1 MRYGISASLIHSKE
15 KGKDT
20 KDFSVVTNQRVYQ
33 FKADSAVSAKEWVKT
48 LQKVIFRSHNDGDS
62 VKISLPIENVIDIE
76 QSPVIPFAETL
87 KISVIHSDD
96 TYAVD
101 EVRKTSY
108 GAHRMLTDA
117 QYFFTFFSFGQD
129 ALNVLRTMVD
139 DTTAQRFPKTFS
151 RPLQLTTSPVHVT
164 LRGSPGLE
172 SVMTF
177 EDSPVDPGTP
187 VFHENVRATLVP
199 FSPPGSG
206 QVSPRVS
213 GDWGRRSMDVS
224 RRSMD
229 FSTRNFSRASF
240 VQGRRAASESRNR
253 LTKAH
258 KETKDFSVAPQAST
272 DSFVHSLEQGTESSE
287 PNVSSNETHASGSQI
302 LDRSDVF
309 QAPTIHRLQKPPRRP
324 KISKRGRSFD
334 DERTDSGIAHIKV
347 RPPSRSHTDQ
357 SAPENLQVSDSKTSE
372 LAHASSSPTL
382 QQLVKAGSYPLQ
394 RAAGFADYLRSR
406 SKQMSNLL
414 ATESM
419 GYVEKV
425 SGMWAGGRRHYG
437 EREGVMPEDK
447 LDDPEEE
454 GDPANYGDNFRA
466 HFALPESERL
476 QATYFGFLHRVL
488 PLYGKIYIG
497 HKKFC
502 FRSTLPGTKTKLVLP
517 IKDIENVNK
526 DFRFGYPAL
535 VIVIRGH
542 EELFFHFYQTEDRDD
557 CAVTLLEMLETMTY
571 LDESGLLTKRMR
583 RKPRL
588 RNLSINCC
596 RRQDRTASMSTE
608 KDASVGPEGNASS

>member
-139 DTTAQRFPKTFS
+139 DTTAQKIPQDFLSPSPANHES
-151 RPLQLTTSPVHVT
+151 RSRDTSRVSRSRKCYD
-164 LRGSPGLE
+164 LRG
-172 SVMTF
+172 
-177 EDSPVDPGTP
+177 DSPVDPGTP

-324 KISKRGRSFD
+324 KINKRGRSL
-334 DERTDSGIAHIKV
+334 TTNVQIPGL
-347 RPPSRSHTDQ
+347 PTSRS
-357 SAPENLQVSDSKTSE
+357 
-372 LAHASSSPTL
+372 AHHRDRTL
-382 QQLVKAGSYPLQ
+382 I
-394 RAAGFADYLRSR
+394 
-406 SKQMSNLL
+406 
-414 ATESM
+414 
-419 GYVEKV
+419 
-425 SGMWAGGRRHYG
+425 
-437 EREGVMPEDK
+437 
-447 LDDPEEE
+447 
-454 GDPANYGDNFRA
+454 
-466 HFALPESERL
+466 
-476 QATYFGFLHRVL
+476 RVL
-488 PLYGKIYIG
+488 RKIFKSLIQ
-497 HKKFC
+497 K
-502 FRSTLPGTKTKLVLP
+502 RVSLPMLALHLRFNNSSKLVLTLCKGP
-517 IKDIENVNK
+517 
-526 DFRFGYPAL
+526 PAL
-535 VIVIRGH
+535 
-542 EELFFHFYQTEDRDD
+542 QTIFDLGQSR
-557 CAVTLLEMLETMTY
+557 
-571 LDESGLLTKRMR
+571 
-583 RKPRL
+583 
-588 RNLSINCC
+588 
-596 RRQDRTASMSTE
+596 
-608 KDASVGPEGNASS
+608 